1 MIKVLMIIGT
11 GGSIGS
17 ISRYLVQQLMQEKF
31 DTTFPI
37 GTMAVNILGSFIIGL
52 VYALSERGDILSP
65 EWRLFLAVG
74 LCGGF
79 TTFSS
84 LAYESFQMV
93 KLEQFFFVA
102 LYMGLSLFLGLIATY
117 LGIISIRLIA

>member
-1 MIKVLMIIGT
+1 MIKVLLIIGT
-11 GGSIGS
+11 GGFVGS
-17 ISRYLVQQLMQEKF
+17 ISRYLVQQIMQEKF

-37 GTMAVNILGSFIIGL
+37 GTMAVNIFGSFIIGL
-52 VYALSERGDILSP
+52 VYALSEKGDVLSS

-74 LCGGF
+74 ICGGF

-84 LAYESFQMV
+84 LAYESFQMI

-117 LGIISIRLIA
+117 LGVISLKLL

>member
-1 MIKVLMIIGT
+1 MIIGT
-11 GGSIGS
+11 GGFVGS
-17 ISRYLVQQLMQEKF
+17 ISRYLIQQLMQEKF
-31 DTTFPI
+31 DTGFPI

-52 VYALSERGDILSP
+52 VYALSEKGNILSP

-84 LAYESFQMV
+84 LAYESFQMI

-102 LYMGLSLFLGLIATY
+102 LYMGLSLFIGLIATY
-117 LGIISIRLIA
+117 LGVISIKLI

>member
-11 GGSIGS
+11 GGFIGS

-117 LGIISIRLIA
+117 LGIISVRLIA

>member
-1 MIKVLMIIGT
+1 MIKVLLIVGT
-11 GGSIGS
+11 GGFLGS
-17 ISRYLVQQLMQEKF
+17 ISRYLVQQMMQEKF
-31 DTTFPI
+31 DTNFPI
-37 GTMAVNILGSFIIGL
+37 GTLTVNILGSFIIGL
-52 VYALSERGDILSP
+52 IYALSEKGDILSP

-84 LAYESFQMV
+84 LAYESFQMI
-93 KLEQFFFVA
+93 KLEEFIFVA

-117 LGIISIRLIA
+117 MGVLTLKLI

>member
-1 MIKVLMIIGT
+1 MIKVLLIIGT
-11 GGSIGS
+11 GGFVGS

-31 DTTFPI
+31 DTTFPV

-52 VYALSERGDILSP
+52 VYALSEKGDVLSP

-74 LCGGF
+74 ICGGF

-84 LAYESFQMV
+84 LAYESFQMI

-117 LGIISIRLIA
+117 LGVISLKWI

>member
-11 GGSIGS
+11 GGFIGS

-31 DTTFPI
+31 DTSFPI
-37 GTMAVNILGSFIIGL
+37 GTFTVNILGSFIIGI
-52 VYALSERGDILSP
+52 VYALSEKGDVLSP

-84 LAYESFQMV
+84 FAYESLQMM

-117 LGIISIRLIA
+117 LGILSLKWI

>member
-11 GGSIGS
+11 GGFIGS

-31 DTTFPI
+31 DTSFPI

-93 KLEQFFFVA
+93 KLEQFFFRSSI
-102 LYMGLSLFLGLIATY
+102 YGIKPFFRINCYLFGNN
-117 LGIISIRLIA
+117 

>member
-1 MIKVLMIIGT
+1 MIKILMIIGT
-11 GGSIGS
+11 GGFVGS
-17 ISRYLVQQLMQEKF
+17 ISRYLIQQLMQEKF
-31 DTTFPI
+31 DTSFPI
-37 GTMAVNILGSFIIGL
+37 GTMIVNILGSFVIGL
-52 VYALSERGDILSP
+52 VYALSEKGDILSP

-102 LYMGLSLFLGLIATY
+102 LYMGLSFFLGLIATY
-117 LGIISIRLIA
+117 LGVISLKWI

>member
-1 MIKVLMIIGT
+1 MIIGT
-11 GGSIGS
+11 GGFIGS
-17 ISRYLVQQLMQEKF
+17 ISRYLVQQLMQGKF
-31 DTTFPI
+31 GTGFPI
-37 GTMAVNILGSFIIGL
+37 GTMSVNILGSFIIGL
-52 VYALSERGDILSP
+52 VYALSEKGDVLSP

-84 LAYESFQMV
+84 LAYESFQMI
-93 KLEQFFFVA
+93 KLGQFFFVA

-117 LGIISIRLIA
+117 LGVISLKLL